1 MLLITLSD
9 NLTLHLKPMPGI
21 DYIKTF
27 LYQSNCPEMAF
38 CHRLI
43 ELGMQ
48 QTNDN
53 SLL

>member
-27 LYQSNCPEMAF
+27 LYQSNKAGLPWNGV
-38 CHRLI
+38 L
-43 ELGMQ
+43 
-48 QTNDN
+48 
-53 SLL
+53 S